1 MCFMK
6 NVEYFCMGFVEECE
20 YGYYVLSVF
29 LYMYFMFFIRR
40 YLDIVVYRFLVV
52 SFGID

>member
-1 MCFMK
+1 
-6 NVEYFCMGFVEECE
+6 MGFVEEGE